1 MDWREQLAEIKT
13 KLKPIEPA
21 SAKRSRSQTAG
32 VSATMNTTTASKKTA
47 NGKKSTNN
55 PQKGNSSADKSCR
68 SNQAAKQQVKSPK
81 ANKSSNAGKKTQQR
95 TKQDAKNRPAKTKK
109 SEPGLHLIMSLPK
122 FKNASAESSIKLSDS
137 KKETP
142 IVNFNDL
149 LVNDFKQTEFI
160 TRLLSEPAQTI
171 KFSGPSEEG
180 LRSKKQIVI
189 GLDFG
194 TAFTKVVVGDITYA
208 YAVPFVNG
216 QYLLPSQLH
225 VDKNGGCSFS
235 KLNSMENISN
245 LKLPIIL
252 AKASEAQLCAAATY
266 LALVLSHCRS
276 WVEKSTPFS
285 GHSINWLLNVGLPA
299 ESYDDKKLTGLYQKL
314 MQVAWALSYSKDI
327 NLNVAKQLWLG
338 DILAIVPKHAY
349 LPNSHLGLFPEFIAQ
364 IVGYVQ
370 SPSRRKYSHL
380 LVDIGAGT
388 LDVVFFTVHYENGD
402 WIFYTYGQQVKPL
415 GVEMLYRHRLNAIGS
430 NLKLDNSAFPSNN
443 EFMQRF
449 SLSQKELNIIDKPF
463 VNAVAS
469 CIFDTLRDSDQ
480 NYMGGAVGK
489 FSEKITTFLCGGGAA
504 IGNYSMVFNF
514 TPSRYP
520 LDRYRLPKPSRLV
533 TKDVGRDL
541 YHRLSV
547 AYGLSYDS
555 FNIGQVVKQRR
566 DNPGDN
572 VKSQSFDPSDY
583 VLSGGSI

>member
-13 KLKPIEPA
+13 KLKHIVPA
-21 SAKRSRSQTAG
+21 SAKQSRSQTAG
-32 VSATMNTTTASKKTA
+32 VSATTNTTTASKKTA

-68 SNQAAKQQVKSPK
+68 PNQAAKQQVKSPK

-95 TKQDAKNRPAKTKK
+95 NKQDAKNRPAKTKK

-180 LRSKKQIVI
+180 LRSNKQIVI

-235 KLNSMENISN
+235 KLNSMETISN

-276 WVEKSTPFS
+276 C
-285 GHSINWLLNVGLPA
+285 I
-299 ESYDDKKLTGLYQKL
+299 
-314 MQVAWALSYSKDI
+314 
-327 NLNVAKQLWLG
+327 
-338 DILAIVPKHAY
+338 
-349 LPNSHLGLFPEFIAQ
+349 FPRMAIAQ
-364 IVGYVQ
+364 
-370 SPSRRKYSHL
+370 
-380 LVDIGAGT
+380 
-388 LDVVFFTVHYENGD
+388 
-402 WIFYTYGQQVKPL
+402 
-415 GVEMLYRHRLNAIGS
+415 
-430 NLKLDNSAFPSNN
+430 
-443 EFMQRF
+443 
-449 SLSQKELNIIDKPF
+449 
-463 VNAVAS
+463 
-469 CIFDTLRDSDQ
+469 
-480 NYMGGAVGK
+480 
-489 FSEKITTFLCGGGAA
+489 
-504 IGNYSMVFNF
+504 
-514 TPSRYP
+514 
-520 LDRYRLPKPSRLV
+520 
-533 TKDVGRDL
+533 
-541 YHRLSV
+541 
-547 AYGLSYDS
+547 
-555 FNIGQVVKQRR
+555 
-566 DNPGDN
+566 
-572 VKSQSFDPSDY
+572 
-583 VLSGGSI
+583 